1 MQNVLPRSRSAY
13 LDSEC
18 RNRAISFDSG
28 TSTSAQS
35 SPSTA
40 KLWRPVRPSVQPNFR
55 VAPGVT
61 PNIGLLCRTP
71 LGKSAADWSDLGI
84 RMDFDEAPIAADA
97 CGLVA
102 LTGIHVVASGLL
114 SIER

>member
-55 VAPGVT
+55 VAPGVKL
-61 PNIGLLCRTP
+61 NIGLLCRTP
-71 LGKSAADWSDLGI
+71 LSKSAADSSDLGI
-84 RMDFDEAPIAADA
+84 RMDFDEAHPLRPMHAVWLSLQGFASWQAA
-97 CGLVA
+97 CY
-102 LTGIHVVASGLL
+102 
-114 SIER
+114 R